1 MVKKISEYQF
11 HKFVVGWLDASLP
24 DGCFFHHSPNEGKK
38 HINYHV
44 KMKTMGMKS
53 GFPDLCLFVPTR
65 YFWNGTPCSIFL
77 ELKRPGGRATPIQ
90 KEVHKKLED
99 TGAAVAVIDNI
110 SKLKIFLSNL
120 IELKENSQAKL
131 IERMLQGMGA

>member
-1 MVKKISEYQF
+1 MV
-11 HKFVVGWLDASLP
+11 VDWLDAALP
-24 DGCFFHHSPNEGKK
+24 RGAIYHHSPNEGRR
-38 HINYHV
+38 HVNYHV
-44 KMKTMGMKS
+44 KMKAMGMKP
-53 GFPDLCLFVPTR
+53 GFPDLCIFVPQR
-65 YFWNGTPCSIFL
+65 YFWDGVPCSIFL
-77 ELKRPGGRATPIQ
+77 ELKRPGGRVTPIQ